1 MQHLSVLTYRILSRL
16 FWVKRGKRKKG
27 SWIWSYITYLHES
40 DNSNGEIRR
49 QNDTDTA
56 AAIFNQH
63 LGILNI
69 IWFQMQQGSGRK
81 ESKQGYCCNEAVSD
95 SEIIVL
101 MIIKFIE
108 KTSMQSGYGGGVLFY
123 IHCSLNF
130 TLCGYMDDLGIMDS
144 IWETIS

>member
-1 MQHLSVLTYRILSRL
+1 MNLITLMVRSEGKMILILLQRYL
-16 FWVKRGKRKKG
+16 IN
-27 SWIWSYITYLHES
+27 IWAFSL
-40 DNSNGEIRR
+40 
-49 QNDTDTA
+49 
-56 AAIFNQH
+56 
-63 LGILNI
+63 
-69 IWFQMQQGSGRK
+69 WFQMQQGSGRK

-144 IWETIS
+144 IWGTIS